1 MRRPARLIP
10 LRRSI
15 DRFTSDPASLRNAAR
30 LMIGATVVIVLLGGL
45 VVWIFDSKEFPD
57 YGSALW
63 YTLQTVTTVGYGD
76 KVPTGLV
83 GRLTGSFVMIVS
95 VALLAIVTALITSTF
110 VEAAQRRRHAE
121 EQDPARALDVRL
133 DEITAR
139 LTLIERSLEAL
150 VADRSTRSRP
160 DPPWP
165 VTSRRQR
172 A

>member
-1 MRRPARLIP
+1 MP

-15 DRFTSDPASLRNAAR
+15 DRFMSDPASLRNAAR
-30 LMIGATVVIVLLGGL
+30 LMIGATVVIVLVGGL
-45 VVWIFDSKEFPD
+45 VVWLFDSQEFPD

-76 KVPTGLV
+76 KVPTSLV

-121 EQDPARALDVRL
+121 EQDPARALDARL
-133 DEITAR
+133 DEISSR
-139 LTLIERSLEAL
+139 LTTIERSLDTL
-150 VADRSTRSRP
+150 VADRASAPAGPTPARGQQA
-160 DPPWP
+160 
-165 VTSRRQR
+165 TET
-172 A
+172 